1 MGKMQ
6 RCQVIDFPLGYREGC
21 FFRNAIAGDLLVVIS
36 SFKNLMQMAKD
47 FPGCPLIGQK

>member
-47 FPGCPLIGQK
+47 FPRCLLIGQK